1 MFNESYVKS
10 LSQFLM
16 TEGSSVFPVLYPSS
30 SNPHTGT
37 DYYIGASNTISF
49 LYWASV
55 RSGVQSSGAFFSD
68 DDTQYTE
75 EIATFRSAPNVAVSA
90 NKATSVS
97 GSEYKIKITYTLTNN
112 SESPITIYK
121 FGVNHS
127 AKGSTTRGA
136 SPSSNVTFLA
146 FIHEFNEPIEIPA
159 NGIAVVVV
167 ELKEEI

>member
-10 LSQFLM
+10 LGQFM
-16 TEGSSVFPVLYPSS
+16 MPEGSSVFPILYPSS

-49 LYWASV
+49 LYWDSV
-55 RSGVQSSGAFFSD
+55 RSGVQTSGAFFSD
-68 DDTQYTE
+68 DDTPYTE
-75 EIATFRSAPNVAVSA
+75 EIATFRSAPNVTVSA
-90 NKATSVS
+90 NKTTSVS
-97 GSEYKIKITYTLTNN
+97 GSEYKATITYTLTNN
-112 SESPITIYK
+112 SESPIIIYK

-127 AKGSTTRGA
+127 ARGSSTRGA
-136 SPSSNVTFLA
+136 FPSSNVIFLA

-167 ELKEEI
+167 DLKDEI